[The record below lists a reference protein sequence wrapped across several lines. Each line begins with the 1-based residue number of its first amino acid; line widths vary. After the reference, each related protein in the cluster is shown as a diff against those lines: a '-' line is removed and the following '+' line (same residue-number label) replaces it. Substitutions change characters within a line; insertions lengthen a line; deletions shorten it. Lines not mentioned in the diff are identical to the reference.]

1 MQAVADD
8 VFYSIYQYLGFGMI
22 FAVICMIALPEVEH
36 KGLKECLIH
45 QCQKLRTD
53 KITRY
58 KFVFFTILFMVLSRT
73 LICRNIW
80 QCPWKNI
87 IGEWGVL
94 ASDGTLNTEGML
106 NVLLFVPLAY
116 FGVLGFCQQDGLDKK
131 ILFNIVKISF
141 GFSCLIE
148 ICQLFF
154 RVGTF
159 QLSDIFQNTLGGF
172 IGVAVWNMQQKLI
185 KRGRNNMNTTLLI
198 MAAGLGS
205 RFGTGIKQL
214 EPVDASNHIIMDY
227 SIHDA
232 IEAGFNHVVFII
244 RKDIEKEFKEI
255 IGDRITSICNVLN
268 VTVDYAYQDLND
280 IPAALPEG
288 RTKPWGTGQA
298 VLAAKNIIN
307 TPFIVINADD
317 YYGKEGFKAVHEY
330 LVNGGRSCMAGFVLK
345 NTLSDNGGVTRGICK
360 MDNEKNL
367 TEVVETKNIV
377 KTNEGAKTD
386 GVSIDVNSLVS
397 MNMWGLTP
405 DFLNALEEG
414 FKEFFDKEV
423 SKDPLKAEYLLPVFI
438 GELMNEGKMS
448 VKVLRSNDTWYGMTY
463 HEDVASVKDSF
474 KKMLDSG
481 IYKTD
486 LFSDLS

>member
-1 MQAVADD
+1 
-8 VFYSIYQYLGFGMI
+8 
-22 FAVICMIALPEVEH
+22 
-36 KGLKECLIH
+36 
-45 QCQKLRTD
+45 
-53 KITRY
+53 
-58 KFVFFTILFMVLSRT
+58 
-73 LICRNIW
+73 
-80 QCPWKNI
+80 
-87 IGEWGVL
+87 
-94 ASDGTLNTEGML
+94 
-106 NVLLFVPLAY
+106 
-116 FGVLGFCQQDGLDKK
+116 
-131 ILFNIVKISF
+131 
-141 GFSCLIE
+141 
-148 ICQLFF
+148 
-154 RVGTF
+154 
-159 QLSDIFQNTLGGF
+159 
-172 IGVAVWNMQQKLI
+172 
-185 KRGRNNMNTTLLI
+185 MNTTLLI

-214 EPVDASNHIIMDY
+214 EPVDASKHIIMDY

-255 IGDRITSICNVLN
+255 IGNRITSICNALN

-317 YYGKEGFKAVHEY
+317 YYGREGFKAVHEY
-330 LVNGGRSCMAGFVLK
+330 LVNGGKSCMAGFVLK

-360 MDNEKNL
+360 MDNENNL

-377 KTNEGAKTD
+377 KTTEGAETD

-405 DFLNALEEG
+405 DFLNTLEEG
-414 FKEFFDKEV
+414 FIEFFEKEV

-486 LFSDLS
+486 LFSDL